1 MTSPTWM
8 GWKSAGVE
16 DEDILLYP
24 SWLLESCA
32 VRKVFRRAVV
42 LLYIRWLTEPAVNI
56 RAEGPRKKA
65 EVRGRTGMS
74 ARLLS
79 HRLRLPYTS
88 LGRIEAVS
96 KWRMWIRRN
105 FEEAGRGFHMLLA
118 ANCDLSRTQ
127 FARKPGHGIHGICQ
141 LSTLPAIYGQAIRHF
156 ASSSHAASPAASW
169 TPAGSP

>member
-8 GWKSAGVE
+8 GWKSAGVD

-24 SWLLESCA
+24 SRLLESCA
-32 VRKVFRRAVV
+32 VRKEFRRAVV

-88 LGRIEAVS
+88 VKVEDVDTQELRRSRPGFSYAVGCEL
-96 KWRMWIRRN
+96 RFVTYAVR
-105 FEEAGRGFHMLLA
+105 A
-118 ANCDLSRTQ
+118 
-127 FARKPGHGIHGICQ
+127 
-141 LSTLPAIYGQAIRHF
+141 
-156 ASSSHAASPAASW
+156 
-169 TPAGSP
+169 